1 MIYTNFRGVVYIWMI
16 GLPFLIFIVFMRRE
30 YRYDLMMVDSNKFD
44 SLNQAVSQILYLTRC
59 LNYYNSDRNMAAI
72 LDGFVDYHRTICN
85 RDDCPCQAK
94 NMNQKKIKKFI
105 KNARAGQFDEEIKE
119 KLVVLLYLI
128 ERIFVLALTR
138 FPGCTQLRVNHAIF
152 LLDKMKSTQQAL
164 SELEIA
170 LADKPSIDEQF
181 MIFRYKKLIED
192 SMLEARK
199 ITGAGNGTGN
209 LQQQL

>member
-1 MIYTNFRGVVYIWMI
+1 
-16 GLPFLIFIVFMRRE
+16 
-30 YRYDLMMVDSNKFD
+30 
-44 SLNQAVSQILYLTRC
+44 
-59 LNYYNSDRNMAAI
+59 
-72 LDGFVDYHRTICN
+72 
-85 RDDCPCQAK
+85 
-94 NMNQKKIKKFI
+94 MNQKKIKKFI
-105 KNARAGQFDEEIKE
+105 KSKGTTIASYRVTSLPLDARAGQFDEEIKE

-209 LQQQL
+209 LQQQLQQQESANEITSDSAMKEIVMSIE